1 MDSPFSALEPGA
13 RILLGPGPSNVPS
26 RVLRALSL
34 PLLGHLDPDFLRVMD
49 ETQALLRDTF
59 RTRNRLT
66 FPVSGT
72 GSAGME
78 ACFVNLVEP
87 GDRVLVCVNGVFG
100 MRMADVAERCGA
112 VVSRAETPWGRAVDL
127 AAVASAARADRPK
140 IIAVVHAET
149 STGAYTPIPPIAE
162 IARSVGALLLVDCV
176 TSLGGIPVEMDA
188 WGVDACYSG
197 TQKCLSCPP
206 GLAPVSFSP
215 RALEIVRSR
224 KRKVASWYLDL
235 TLLTSYWG
243 EDRVYHHTAP
253 VSMIYALR
261 EALRIV
267 HEEGLEARWERHRR
281 NHLALAAGLEALGLS
296 LVVPTAERLPQLNAV
311 GVPEGVEDG
320 PARRRLL
327 GEFGIEIGPGLG
339 VFKGKVWRIGL
350 MGHSATMTNVLTL
363 LSALETV
370 LTDAGHRVTPGAGV
384 SAATKAY
391 GGIPA

>member
-1 MDSPFSALEPGA
+1 
-13 RILLGPGPSNVPS
+13 
-26 RVLRALSL
+26 VLRALSL

-49 ETQALLRDTF
+49 ETQVLLRDTF
-59 RTRNRLT
+59 RTQNRLT

-100 MRMADVAERCGA
+100 TRMAEVAERCGA
-112 VVSRAETPWGRAVDL
+112 VVSRAENPWGRAVDL
-127 AAVASAARADRPK
+127 AALASAARADRPK

-149 STGAYTPIPPIAE
+149 STGACTPIPPIAE

-176 TSLGGIPVEMDA
+176 TSLGGIPVEVDA

-206 GLAPVSFSP
+206 GLSPVSFSP
-215 RALEIVRSR
+215 RALEIIRSR

-267 HEEGLEARWERHRR
+267 QEEGLEARWERHRR
-281 NHLALAAGLEALGLS
+281 NHLALVAGLEALGLS
-296 LVVPTAERLPQLNAV
+296 LLVPSAERLPQLNAV

-327 GEFGIEIGPGLG
+327 GEFGIEIGAGLG
-339 VFKGKVWRIGL
+339 VFQGKVWRIGL

-370 LTDAGHRVTPGAGV
+370 LTDAGHSVTTGAGV
-384 SAATKAY
+384 AAATEAY
-391 GGIPA
+391 GRVPG